1 MRIATLIAA
10 VTAALVA
17 LPATAEVVVE
27 ADFNDGALEPFGPV
41 GYGEGEFSVEVVE
54 GLGRDGTPC
63 ARIANLDPKAG
74 AAASCGMSYRR
85 GHAYTISFW
94 ARAEEG
100 TARVSAYL
108 DVGDWRLKFRGGYSP
123 SVEVGEEWQEII
135 YTNVH
140 QQGRGYL
147 ANVRNN
153 SPIPILVDD
162 IVITMSDVPFAL
174 NWALADN
181 GGEPSADSL
190 YPQYRLEPLND
201 GLQMHVGDNFVRR
214 ATVTEESDEPHWVQV
229 SFPGERPVSR
239 AVVYWA
245 GEDDAAYSA
254 RRFEVHALVGDQWLP
269 VAEVDEPDPVFVSMV
284 GFDEVQATAVR
295 IGQPSGG
302 GSAQRPDL
310 MWVSEVEAY

>member
-10 VTAALVA
+10 VTAALLA
-17 LPATAEVVVE
+17 LPAAAEVIVE
-27 ADFNDGALEPFGPV
+27 ADFNDGTLEPFGPAS
-41 GYGEGEFSVEVVE
+41 YGEGEFAVEVIE

-63 ARIANLDPKAG
+63 VRIANLDPKAG
-74 AAASCGMSYRR
+74 AAARYGMSYRR
-85 GHAYTISFW
+85 GHAYTITFW

-108 DVGDWRLKFRGGYSP
+108 DAGDWRTKFPGGYSP
-123 SVEVGEEWQEII
+123 SIEVGGEWQEITW
-135 YTNVH
+135 TNIH

-162 IVITMSDVPFAL
+162 IVITASDAPFAI

-190 YPQYRLEPLND
+190 YPQYRLEPVND

-229 SFPGERPVSR
+229 SFPGERPVAR
-239 AVVYWA
+239 VVLYWA
-245 GEDDAAYSA
+245 AERETVFSS
-254 RRFEVHALVGDQWLP
+254 RRFEVQALVGDQWLP
-269 VAEVDEPDPVFVSMV
+269 VAEADEPDPVFVSMV

-295 IGQPSGG
+295 IVQPSSG